1 MCQVYFTVTV
11 DGKQIRSVENKDPRA
26 FKDVK
31 VFAGDNFN
39 HASDASYRNLIWE
52 NIGQSGVVKRNTEIA
67 TIPSWG
73 PQFRVSFDLK
83 VNSRN
88 RREIW
93 ASVLSFKGNGAKH
106 DFRTVGDRIPAIYYH
121 KSGFLHFASG
131 VNGNRNYVFNYPIK
145 VKKWYSITIE
155 QKLSNGKVI

>member
-1 MCQVYFTVTV
+1 MYYSISV
-11 DGKQIRSVENKDPRA
+11 DGKKIHQVENKDPRDL
-26 FKDVK
+26 KNVK
-31 VFAGDNFN
+31 VFAGDKFYI
-39 HASDASYRNLIWE
+39 AADANYRNLIWE
-52 NIGQSGVVKRNTEIA
+52 SGVSGVVKRNTEIA

-83 VNSRN
+83 VNSPLPRN

-93 ASVLSFKGNGAKH
+93 ASVLSFKGNGAKN

-131 VNGNRNYVFNYPIK
+131 VNGNRNYVFNHSIK
-145 VKKWYSITIE
+145 LKQWYSITIE